1 MKRNRLFPAICL
13 AAALLL
19 SACSQDEPTENSTA
33 LPEGEYPLQ
42 IGSVT
47 LSAEV
52 SEQPWTRMAESTDGM
67 SSEFKAGDAIG
78 VSLYGKTATYTYDG
92 NTWTSEAPLY
102 WKDKNYA
109 TVTAWYPV
117 EEEIDF
123 TQQDVKGLTYLLKGT
138 SNTDADYDT
147 PANLTFAH
155 QLAKVRVVLE
165 GTKATEV
172 QQVYVRSYPKS
183 VNNQGDLG
191 ETTGGDPIYVPMM
204 EATYNGQRCWE
215 ANLRK
220 GYLDENN
227 SFQVANA
234 DGVRV
239 QVTQGRVN
247 IEAGHVHTIKVN
259 VGEAQPVEGEI
270 SDDDYYLVS
279 EARNEPVTITG
290 GSPTVYLKG
299 ASIDVSDGPAISI
312 TGGTPTIHVIGEGNS
327 VSSSNNTGIAV
338 SNGATVTITGNS
350 TADALTAKGGT
361 SDGYD
366 MNVTVG
372 AGIGSPVGGT
382 KGGNII
388 IRNVTVNATGGKAI
402 YNYVAGGAGIGSSSN
417 GICGDITIANAVISA
432 TGGDYAAGIGMG
444 CNYLNSESPAAGIG
458 KISITDSDITAIG
471 GIYAAAIGFPI
482 SQTIAGKGTYRAGQ
496 ISITTGNEDVFLSK
510 LQPGGTDGDTTITP
524 PQRIG
529 KGSYNYTPTFLN
541 TDGTDPWE
549 GVVINGTAYPDG
561 VE

>member
-1 MKRNRLFPAICL
+1 M
-13 AAALLL
+13 
-19 SACSQDEPTENSTA
+19 
-33 LPEGEYPLQ
+33 
-42 IGSVT
+42 
-47 LSAEV
+47 
-52 SEQPWTRMAESTDGM
+52 
-67 SSEFKAGDAIG
+67 
-78 VSLYGKTATYTYDG
+78 
-92 NTWTSEAPLY
+92 
-102 WKDKNYA
+102 
-109 TVTAWYPV
+109 
-117 EEEIDF
+117 
-123 TQQDVKGLTYLLKGT
+123 
-138 SNTDADYDT
+138 
-147 PANLTFAH
+147 
-155 QLAKVRVVLE
+155 
-165 GTKATEV
+165 
-172 QQVYVRSYPKS
+172 
-183 VNNQGDLG
+183 
-191 ETTGGDPIYVPMM
+191 
-204 EATYNGQRCWE
+204 
-215 ANLRK
+215 
-220 GYLDENN
+220 
-227 SFQVANA
+227 
-234 DGVRV
+234 
-239 QVTQGRVN
+239 
-247 IEAGHVHTIKVN
+247 
-259 VGEAQPVEGEI
+259 
-270 SDDDYYLVS
+270 
-279 EARNEPVTITG
+279 
-290 GSPTVYLKG
+290 
-299 ASIDVSDGPAISI
+299 
-312 TGGTPTIHVIGEGNS
+312 
-327 VSSSNNTGIAV
+327 